1 MKPHSTAL
9 VLVIAVLG
17 KCGGNGEST
26 TINRTCFVH
35 WMSSTTSSFT
45 SIEHAAHVL
54 LTTSTTTTT
63 TTRTSTNTEEQP
75 TGESSPLY
83 TVPGSHPSES
93 TPRHCSTSGY
103 APAGPAN
110 SASTSNGPHAT
121 SHHPQSN
128 CTTNKTAAILIPPK
142 GSQRPSSIVFRE
154 VINRSEEEA
163 LGEPA
168 KDEEGNPLP
177 QRFGLEALQK
187 FLDNQP
193 YAPWLWPRLD
203 TPGSSRPITHSPDE
217 FQDTVCTGDL
227 IDQYEERRASRH
239 LDYFCNRWQ
248 MPWQRLYTSTS
259 GKTTLFMCPFGG
271 LRNCSLA
278 LYQAASAHLDRECGP
293 SGTGYVHVRKLR
305 IGRERPS
312 WNVTFCHKIS
322 YSPLHDYRIDQSEVL
337 VDGRPYEEWRI
348 LNRRRQMKKEL
359 QPKDINEGND
369 AEP

>member
-1 MKPHSTAL
+1 MKPHSPAL
-9 VLVIAVLG
+9 VLAITVLG
-17 KCGGNGEST
+17 KCDGYGEST
-26 TINRTCFVH
+26 TTNYTSF
-35 WMSSTTSSFT
+35 MPSTSSTTSSFT
-45 SIEHAAHVL
+45 SIEYAAYVP
-54 LTTSTTTTT
+54 LTASTTT
-63 TTRTSTNTEEQP
+63 TTRTSTNTEAQSR
-75 TGESSPLY
+75 GESSLLY
-83 TVPGSHPSES
+83 TVPGSHSSGS
-93 TPRHCSTSGY
+93 TPRHHGSISGY
-103 APAGPAN
+103 APADAAK

-121 SHHPQSN
+121 SCHPRTN
-128 CTTNKTAAILIPPK
+128 CTINKTAAVLIPPE
-142 GSQRPSSIVFRE
+142 GNQRSSSIGLSE
-154 VINRSEEEA
+154 VNDQSEEEA

-168 KDEEGNPLP
+168 KDQEGNTLP
-177 QRFGLEALQK
+177 QRFGLDALQK

-203 TPGSSRPITHSPDE
+203 TPGSSRPITHSSDE

-248 MPWQRLYTSTS
+248 MPWQRLYASTS
-259 GKTTLFMCPFGG
+259 GRTTLFMCPFGG

-312 WNVTFCHKIS
+312 WNVTFCQGIS
-322 YSPLHDYRIDQSEVL
+322 YSPLHDYRIEQSDVL

-348 LNRRRQMKKEL
+348 LNRRRQMRKEL